1 MEAIGMHR
9 SDYGEYVIA
18 FEKTSKLAKKLTPLI
33 YVNEDGPLAEMVREK
48 YGRHLSKFDEFEGK
62 SSREIHYPPKLL
74 DREKLAGLWDFLPY
88 MKSTVGHT
96 LQRQGY
102 QAVWMTKALE
112 EEFEWR
118 YVPENHRNKIYC
130 FADYDEWNLRKLDKF
145 SEATKDSF
153 LAFSPDEVKAVI
165 VPRETEQDEL
175 VGIHPRFK
183 GIVTTWKRISD
194 TTIRY
199 R

>member
-1 MEAIGMHR
+1 MHR

-18 FEKTSKLAKKLTPLI
+18 FDKSSELAKKLTPLI
-33 YVNEDGPLAEMVREK
+33 YVNENGPLAEMVREK
-48 YGRHLSKFDEFEGK
+48 YGHYLSRFDEIEDAGDQK
-62 SSREIHYPPKLL
+62 IHYRPKLL
-74 DREKLAGLWDFLPY
+74 ETGKLAGLWDFLPY

-102 QAVWMTKALE
+102 QAAWMTKALE

-118 YVPENHRNKIYC
+118 YVPKNHRDRIYC
-130 FADYDEWNLRKLDKF
+130 FENYDEWNLRRLDGF

-153 LAFSPDEVKAVI
+153 LTFSPDEVKAII
-165 VPRETEQDEL
+165 VPNENEQEEL

-183 GIVTTWKRISD
+183 GIATTWKKITD
-194 TTIRY
+194 TTIRF